1 MRPFRAT
8 VGAES
13 YSPTPIMTDQPTSP
27 PPEPRQGEHPGTGPE
42 SGGSGESQ
50 ESISAL
56 AKAREVT
63 SSFALSVYKQ
73 VVERPVAVSMVALA
87 FVVFGLA
94 SQADL
99 PVTLMPEL
107 NYPSLTIR
115 TNFPSAAPA
124 DVEERVSKLIE
135 ERIGNVPGLLR
146 RSSVSRAEQSD
157 VLLEFAWGTDMLDAV
172 TRTGEA
178 IDRVRLDPRVERPQ
192 ILRYDPAQDP
202 VVRIMLF
209 QGEGSS
215 ATLAELRD
223 FAEKSLKEKVS
234 RAEGVAAVR
243 VSGGLETQV
252 RIYPDENKLRLH
264 GLDADALLNA
274 VRSSSVDSSAG
285 LIVMDG
291 REVLL
296 RVINVFSAVD
306 VLGSLDIQKP
316 GGGTVKLKDLT
327 KGIDLAPKDPDTIT
341 RYAAAGTGFASR
353 EGVLLEVLKEGD
365 ANIISTAHNAWKMLY
380 GEQWELVRAGEAY
393 PDRAARVAELA
404 RRAERK
410 QPADPEVV
418 YGLMHNLPA
427 DFGLSVL
434 TDQARFIE
442 ASNREVANAVYFG
455 GALAV
460 AVIFLFLQSGWL
472 TFLVFISIPLSV
484 IATFIP
490 MKMAGLTLNLM
501 SLGGLALGVGML
513 VDSSIVVLESIARC
527 RDQGDSPIQ
536 AAARGTSEV
545 ASAIIAS
552 TMTTVAVFFPIAFV
566 EGMAG
571 QIFRE
576 QALTV
581 VFSLL
586 ASLVVALLVVPAYA
600 GLSGSK
606 ATFADVK
613 SKLWGVFRIL
623 DGAKWPKSVGRS
635 LVFAPV
641 LALNSIVVV
650 VLFVLAAL
658 AACWVFVFAA
668 VFGGVYWVLKRVG
681 AVVIWPVVRVWSVGW
696 NAVAAVYPKLLSGAL
711 NRPAATLSS
720 ALILA
725 VGAFALAST
734 LPTELVPPLN
744 ENEFYVDVAA
754 PEGTKLETTDRFA
767 LNAIGAALES
777 EELRSRL
784 AGVMTEAGGTGDT
797 TGRPVSSSRA
807 RFVLSFKAGE
817 LPSLEQVKELVSDPV
832 SSVAGLSDEAEVS
845 RPTLF
850 TLRAPISVE
859 VRGQDLK
866 ELSDIADE
874 LAGLMRGLVRED
886 GQPLMFDIKTSN
898 ERGRPQI
905 PIVLD
910 RLKLRQYGLTAQVV
924 ADRVR
929 RKLLGEVV
937 ADFDQRGEKIDIF
950 LNLAEEDRARI
961 DQIKNIE
968 IERGIRLHQ
977 VLDGELKIEDGPS
990 EILRVSNDRVVR
1002 VEAQPNGVP
1011 LGLVRQQ
1018 MDAAFQPV
1026 MARLT
1031 DSRISQGGQQEELER
1046 SSNSLIFALLLAI
1059 FLVYVVMATQFESL
1073 IDPLL
1078 IMGSVPLAATGVAL
1092 VLWLTSTPLSV
1103 VVMLGVIVLAGIVVN
1118 NAIMLVDCAN
1128 RLRQEG
1134 MMCRAALEEA
1144 CRIRLR
1150 PIAITTLTTVLG
1162 MLPLT
1167 GWLAAPLGGL
1177 ADLLSMPVVSDVL
1190 HFLGGSGEGSEI
1202 RAPMAVTVVVGLA
1215 TSTALTL
1222 LVIPV
1227 LYQLVHKER
1236 GAKTTS

>member
-1 MRPFRAT
+1 MTEPT
-8 VGAES
+8 QDP
-13 YSPTPIMTDQPTSP
+13 SPPDQPTTS
-27 PPEPRQGEHPGTGPE
+27 GT
-42 SGGSGESQ
+42 
-50 ESISAL
+50 SAL
-56 AKAREVT
+56 GKAREAA
-63 SSFALSVYKQ
+63 SEFALSVYRR

-94 SQADL
+94 SQRDL

-124 DVEERVSKLIE
+124 DVEERVSKMLE
-135 ERIGNVPGLLR
+135 ERIGNVPGLIR

-178 IDRVRLDPRVERPQ
+178 VDRVRLDSRVERPQ

-202 VVRIMLF
+202 VIRIMLF
-209 QGEGSS
+209 QGEGGT
-215 ATLAELRD
+215 ATLSQLRD
-223 FAEKSLKEKVS
+223 YADKLLKEELA
-234 RAEGVAAVR
+234 RTDGVAAVR

-252 RIYPDENKLRLH
+252 RVHPDENKLRLH
-264 GLDADALLNA
+264 GLDAEAMLNA
-274 VRSSSVDSSAG
+274 IRNASVDSSAG

-296 RVINVFSAVD
+296 RVINIFNAVD

-316 GGGTVKLKDLT
+316 GGGTVKLRDVT

-341 RYAAAGTGFASR
+341 RYASASTGFASR

-365 ANIISTAHNAWKMLY
+365 ANIISTAHNVWKKLY
-380 GEQWELVRAGEAY
+380 GQDWETVRNGGAY
-393 PDRAARVAELA
+393 PGRPERIAALA
-404 RRAERK
+404 RLSATGQRS
-410 QPADPEVV
+410 DPDAMF
-418 YGLMHNLPA
+418 GMMHNLPGEY
-427 DFGLSVL
+427 GLSVL
-434 TDQARFIE
+434 TDQAKFIE

-460 AVIFLFLQSGWL
+460 AVIFLFLKSGWL

-490 MKMAGLTLNLM
+490 MKLAGLTLNLM

-527 RDQGDSPIQ
+527 REQGDDPIR

-545 ASAIIAS
+545 ASAIVAS
-552 TMTTVAVFFPIAFV
+552 TLTTVAVFFPIAFV

-600 GLSGSK
+600 GLSVRGAGLGDVRK
-606 ATFADVK
+606 RFA
-613 SKLWGVFRIL
+613 SIFGMLAN
-623 DGAKWPKSVGRS
+623 AKWSGPVWK
-635 LVFAPV
+635 LVLFSP
-641 LALNSIVVV
+641 LYALNSIIII
-650 VLFVLAAL
+650 A
-658 AACWVFVFAA
+658 VFALSLCA
-668 VFGGVYWVLKRVG
+668 AG
-681 AVVIWPVVRVWSVGW
+681 
-696 NAVAAVYPKLLSGAL
+696 AVAALLAAFGGIFWVIRAVALVLIWPFARAWSVSWDFVSRVYPGILRAAL
-711 NRPAATLSS
+711 DRPAATLSAALAIS
-720 ALILA
+720 A
-725 VGAFALAST
+725 GAFALAAT
-734 LPTELVPPLN
+734 LPTELVPSLN
-744 ENEFYVDVAA
+744 ENEFYVDIAA
-754 PEGTKLETTDRFA
+754 PEGTRLATTDQLA
-767 LNAIGAALES
+767 LGAIGTALEDPA
-777 EELRSRL
+777 LRGRL
-784 AGVMTEAGGTGDT
+784 TGVMTETGGTGDT

-807 RFVLSFKAGE
+807 RFILSFHPGE
-817 LPSLEQVKELVSDPV
+817 LPSLEEVKALVSDPV
-832 SSVAGLSDEAEVS
+832 SSVPGLSEEAKVS

-859 VRGQDLK
+859 VRGQDLR
-866 ELSDIADE
+866 ELGMIADE
-874 LAGLMRGLVRED
+874 LAAIMRSLTRED
-886 GQPLMFDIKTSN
+886 GQPLMFDVKTSN

-905 PIVLD
+905 PVVLD
-910 RLKLRQYGLTAQVV
+910 RLKLRQFGLNAQAV
-924 ADRVR
+924 AEKIR

-937 ADFDQRGEKIDIF
+937 ADFDQKGEKIDIY

-968 IERGIRLHQ
+968 VDRGIRLHQ
-977 VLDGELKIEDGPS
+977 VLAGELTVEEGPG
-990 EILRVSNDRVVR
+990 EVLRLGNDRVVR

-1011 LGLVRQQ
+1011 LGLVRMK
-1018 MDAAFQPV
+1018 MDEAFQPV
-1026 MARLT
+1026 AARLT
-1031 DSRISQGGQQEELER
+1031 EARISQGGQQEELER
-1046 SSNSLIFALLLAI
+1046 STESLIFALLLAI

-1078 IMGSVPLAATGVAL
+1078 IMGSVPLAGTGVAL
-1092 VLWLTSTPLSV
+1092 VLWLTGTPLSV

-1118 NAIMLVDCAN
+1118 NAIVLVDWAN
-1128 RLRQEG
+1128 KLRNSG
-1134 MMCRAALEEA
+1134 MACRPAIEEA
-1144 CRIRLR
+1144 CRVRLR

-1162 MLPLT
+1162 MVPLT
-1167 GWLAAPLGGL
+1167 GWLAGPLGAA
-1177 ADLLSMPVVSDVL
+1177 ADALNIPGVSDVL
-1190 HFLGGSGEGSEI
+1190 RFLGGTGEGSEI

-1215 TSTALTL
+1215 TSTLLTL

-1227 LYQLVHKER
+1227 LYMVAHREKAGASSSTR
-1236 GAKTTS
+1236 GGS